1 MLEEYLLRLAYG
13 LLCEI
18 LFYQQGVILQ
28 GNIKVRSFMY
38 VSDKNLFETMHSST
52 AIHFFLLLQRI
63 VKDKRKNHSIF
74 ILLIDFYRNYFSLKN
89 LSYIFLTIHFVTI
102 IP

>member
-28 GNIKVRSFMY
+28 GNITVRSFMY

-52 AIHFFLLLQRI
+52 ATHFFFTISENRQR
-63 VKDKRKNHSIF
+63 
-74 ILLIDFYRNYFSLKN
+74 
-89 LSYIFLTIHFVTI
+89 
-102 IP
+102 